1 MTRATFQHTHMRNLI
16 NLLADR
22 LWPAR
27 RTAGG
32 RIDPADYLRPL
43 LVLVIVLW
51 CGPEVFAAADLVALL
66 DLLGVMLF
74 LTAFEAG
81 YRVLGRALI
90 TRMRGIFVP
99 SDWALLVRPG
109 GHRSA
114 VAHGLVLIGLNVL
127 NVSIYCLLLVIGV
140 VHVATNVI

>member
-1 MTRATFQHTHMRNLI
+1 MRFLFE
-16 NLLADR
+16 LLADR

-27 RTAGG
+27 RKVGAS
-32 RIDPADYLRPL
+32 IDPADYFRPL
-43 LVLVIVLW
+43 IVLVIVLW
-51 CGPEVFAAADLVALL
+51 CGPEVFAAADLIALL

-81 YRVLGRALI
+81 YRSLGLALLGRI
-90 TRMRGIFVP
+90 RGIFVP
-99 SDWALLVRPG
+99 SDWATLVATG

-127 NVSIYCLLLVIGV
+127 HVSVYCLLLVIGV
-140 VHVATNVI
+140 VHVATRVI